1 MPLVFNLDESES
13 SLFVPIDLMSE
24 TIATSTSAAAA
35 PPQTNSVP
43 PHPPQA
49 GGASDAEGLLKQAD
63 MLKEQ
68 QMEAAK
74 QLEKE
79 KSEKS
84 AMQKELEFYR
94 AKAAAEAEE
103 YKKQQEPKFN
113 EYIEQLQITAG
124 KKLPESKIAQYRTLF
139 TVPQFKEDAD
149 AMYAQHKQT
158 VELKASAKKFEEELA
173 KERAEKA
180 QLTATLSKASQQ
192 VGGMRKSYADALS
205 AERIEEPVR
214 KEVGVTASLN
224 ANEIMAAMPSVA
236 DLPFLQKYGFSNEVG
251 VNASAAG
258 GGGAKLIR
266 TSVQAAREHRLLLDE
281 DGDLQ
286 FPASARYH
294 NPTVFAWMVN
304 EAPLNTMDLSD
315 HVAINASRTF
325 VEEKRVD

>member
-1 MPLVFNLDESES
+1 
-13 SLFVPIDLMSE
+13 MSE
-24 TIATSTSAAAA
+24 TASATATTNTAAVAPAATPASA
-35 PPQTNSVP
+35 P
-43 PHPPQA
+43 
-49 GGASDAEGLLKQAD
+49 ASNNEAAEGLLKQAD

-124 KKLPESKIAQYRTLF
+124 KKLPESKIAQYKTLF

-158 VELKASAKKFEEELA
+158 VELRASAKKFEEELA

-180 QLTATLSKASQQ
+180 QLMATQSKLSQQ

-205 AERIEEPVR
+205 AERIEEPAR
-214 KEVGVTASLN
+214 KEVGVAASLN

-251 VNASAAG
+251 VNASAS

>member
-1 MPLVFNLDESES
+1 MPLVFNLDELES
-13 SLFVPIDLMSE
+13 SIFVPIDLMSE
-24 TIATSTSAAAA
+24 TAAATTNSAAVAPAAAA
-35 PPQTNSVP
+35 P
-43 PHPPQA
+43 
-49 GGASDAEGLLKQAD
+49 ASAPAPASNNEAAEGLLKQAD

-103 YKKQQEPKFN
+103 YKKVQEPKFN

-124 KKLPESKIAQYRTLF
+124 KKLPENKVAQYRTLF
-139 TVPQFKEDAD
+139 TVPQYKEDAD

-180 QLTATLSKASQQ
+180 QLMATQSKLSQQ

-214 KEVGVTASLN
+214 KEVGVAASLN

-294 NPTVFAWMVN
+294 NPTIFAWMVN
-304 EAPLNTMDLSD
+304 ETPLNSMDLSD

>member
-1 MPLVFNLDESES
+1 MFLNLDELES
-13 SLFVPIDLMSE
+13 SIFVPIDLMSE
-24 TIATSTSAAAA
+24 TAAATTNSAAVAPAAAAAA
-35 PPQTNSVP
+35 PAP
-43 PHPPQA
+43 
-49 GGASDAEGLLKQAD
+49 ASNNEAAEGLLKQAD

-103 YKKQQEPKFN
+103 YKKAQEPKFN

-124 KKLPESKIAQYRTLF
+124 KKLPETKVAQYRTLF
-139 TVPQFKEDAD
+139 TVPQYKEDAD
-149 AMYAQHKQT
+149 AMFAQHKQT
-158 VELKASAKKFEEELA
+158 VELRASAKKFEEELA

-180 QLTATLSKASQQ
+180 QLMATQSKLSQQ

-205 AERIEEPVR
+205 AERIEEPAR
-214 KEVGVTASLN
+214 KEVGVAASLN

-251 VNASAAG
+251 VNASGTSGSAHG
-258 GGGAKLIR
+258 GGKLIR

-294 NPTVFAWMVN
+294 NPTIFAWMVN
-304 EAPLNTMDLSD
+304 EAPLNSMDLSD

>member
-1 MPLVFNLDESES
+1 
-13 SLFVPIDLMSE
+13 
-24 TIATSTSAAAA
+24 
-35 PPQTNSVP
+35 
-43 PHPPQA
+43 
-49 GGASDAEGLLKQAD
+49 
-63 MLKEQ
+63 
-68 QMEAAK
+68 
-74 QLEKE
+74 
-79 KSEKS
+79 
-84 AMQKELEFYR
+84 MQKELEFYR

-103 YKKQQEPKFN
+103 YKKVQEPKFK

-124 KKLPESKIAQYRTLF
+124 KNLPESKIAQYKTLF

-158 VELKASAKKFEEELA
+158 VELRASAKKFEEELA

-180 QLTATLSKASQQ
+180 QLMATQSKLSQQ

-205 AERIEEPVR
+205 AERIEEPQR

-251 VNASAAG
+251 VNASAS